1 MVFAKEKNLMEANT
15 DISNQ
20 KHSKGKET
28 MF

>member
-1 MVFAKEKNLMEANT
+1 MVFAKEKILMKANT

-20 KHSKGKET
+20 KHSKDKET